1 MRGRKAIQFAAA
13 ILAATLLLVL
23 ANWNTSLSINLEVES
38 AISQGEVVIYFDDG
52 TGYRQEN
59 AVGLK
64 LMRGLRRYDFWLPT
78 NHIKEFRIDPSTHDK
93 STRILTVEA
102 RSDGVYWSSASPAA
116 PSFQPTILHFRK
128 SKRMARA

>member
-102 RSDGVYWSSASPAA
+102 RS
-116 PSFQPTILHFRK
+116 
-128 SKRMARA
+128 